1 MNSLDVTVPCLG
13 VEGEMEVIEICVSVG
28 DEVSQDDSIVVL
40 ESDKTTVEVP
50 CPAAGQIQSISVN
63 VGDKIIEGEPVL
75 VLSVVAGSV
84 SENGAGLG
92 EPTPVAV
99 NSSVSEVDEF
109 SVKATKLEV
118 EALESRVLKDIL
130 VPDLG
135 GSEQVEVI
143 EISVNEN
150 QKISKDDTLLVLESD
165 KTTMDIPSPFSGE
178 LKKLKVKLGD
188 KVSSGDVIAVILS
201 AGKSTDAETSAVDL
215 IKKTEAMLTEK
226 EEGLIANVA
235 TREELVVGQVESAKF
250 KVLEDNNTNV
260 HAGPAVRRLAREL
273 GVDIS
278 RVKGSGPKTRIL
290 KEDLNAYIKQQVILA
305 QDSPQRNGSSFA
317 GGVLPKVKLPDFSVF
332 GEVNCLAMEKIQ
344 RITAE
349 NMQTSWLTVPHVTQF
364 DEADI
369 TEMDVFRKSLKK
381 EGEVKGVKLTAMAFL
396 LKACAYALSQ
406 LPQFNV
412 SIDMQSHKVYQ
423 KGYIHI
429 GIAVDTPNGLVVPV
443 IRDVDKKN
451 LWELAEECQTLAAR
465 ARDRKLQ
472 PADMQGGCFT
482 ISSLGGLGGTAFT
495 PIVNTPEVAILGVSK
510 AQIKPCYELES
521 DGFVPRLMLPL
532 SLSYD
537 HRAVNGA
544 DAARFT
550 SLVSRSLGDL
560 RTLLL

>member
-1 MNSLDVTVPCLG
+1 MNSINVTVPSLG
-13 VEGEMEVIEICVSVG
+13 VEGAMEVIEVCVSVG
-28 DEVSQDDSIVVL
+28 DEVSQDESIVVL

-50 CPAAGQIQSISVN
+50 CPSAGKIQSISVN
-63 VGDKIIEGEPVL
+63 VGDKILEGEPVL
-75 VLSVVAGSV
+75 VLSDTGGDVSESMSLPTQASVADIRSV
-84 SENGAGLG
+84 SELEIA
-92 EPTPVAV
+92 EPIEKVTNPDIEKSG
-99 NSSVSEVDEF
+99 N
-109 SVKATKLEV
+109 T
-118 EALESRVLKDIL
+118 VLKDVQ

-143 EISVNEN
+143 EISVSEN
-150 QKISKDDTLLVLESD
+150 QIISEDDTLLVLESD

-188 KVSSGDVIAVILS
+188 KVSSGDVVAVMLS
-201 AGKSTDAETSAVDL
+201 AEISAGAVEPHLDNRKKAET
-215 IKKTEAMLTEK
+215 EAPVEK
-226 EEGLIANVA
+226 DGVSTNIL
-235 TREELVVGQVESAKF
+235 ELESHKHQ
-250 KVLEDNNTNV
+250 VLETNNKNV

-273 GVDIS
+273 GVDIT

-290 KEDLNAYIKQQVILA
+290 KEDLNAYIKQQVTLA
-305 QDSPQRNGSSFA
+305 QGSSLGSDA
-317 GGVLPKVKLPDFSVF
+317 NVLGGALPKVKLPDFSSF
-332 GEVNCLAMEKIQ
+332 GEVESSAMEKIQ

-369 TEMDVFRKSLKK
+369 TEMEIFRKKQKK
-381 EGEVKGVKLTAMAFL
+381 AGETKGVKLTPMAFL
-396 LKACAYALSQ
+396 LKACGYALRQ
-406 LPQFNV
+406 LPQFNA
-412 SIDMQSHKVYQ
+412 SIDMQAYKVYQ
-423 KGYIHI
+423 KKYIHI

-443 IRDVDKKN
+443 IRDVDTKS
-451 LWELAEECQTLAAR
+451 LWTLAEECQTLAKK
-465 ARDRKLQ
+465 ARDRKLR

-510 AQIKPCYELES
+510 SKLKPVYELES
-521 DGFVPRLMLPL
+521 NGFVPRLMLPL

-550 SLVSRSLGDL
+550 SLLSQSLGDL

>member
-1 MNSLDVTVPCLG
+1 MNSLDVKVPSLG
-13 VEGEMEVIEICVSVG
+13 VEGAMEVIEICVSVG
-28 DEVSQDDSIVVL
+28 DEVSQDDSMVVL

-50 CPAAGQIQSISVN
+50 CPSSGKIQSISVS
-63 VGDKIIEGEPVL
+63 VGDKIHEGESVL
-75 VLSVVAGSV
+75 VLS
-84 SENGAGLG
+84 GAEEAQAL
-92 EPTPVAV
+92 VAV
-99 NSSVSEVDEF
+99 SRSDP
-109 SVKATKLEV
+109 EV
-118 EALESRVLKDIL
+118 EVEEAIQKVAKPELEKTGNTVLKDIQ

-143 EISVNEN
+143 EISVSEN
-150 QKISKDDTLLVLESD
+150 QIITEDDILLVLESD

-178 LKKLKVKLGD
+178 LKELKVKLGD
-188 KVSSGDVIAVILS
+188 KVSSGDVIAILLS
-201 AGKSTDAETSAVDL
+201 ADSSADTTESPFDSVKKAETITTV
-215 IKKTEAMLTEK
+215 EK
-226 EEGLIANVA
+226 EAA
-235 TREELVVGQVESAKF
+235 STS
-250 KVLEDNNTNV
+250 VLELEKSATHHQAEGSIVTNKSV

-273 GVDIS
+273 GVDIA
-278 RVKGSGPKTRIL
+278 RVQGNGPKTRIL
-290 KEDLNAYIKQQVILA
+290 KEDLNAYIKQQVTFAQGSPLA
-305 QDSPQRNGSSFA
+305 SDANFS
-317 GGVLPKVKLPDFSVF
+317 GGALPRVKLPDFSSF
-332 GEVNCLAMEKIQ
+332 GEVESSVMEKIQ

-369 TEMDVFRKSLKK
+369 TEMEVFRKNQKK
-381 EGEVKGVKLTAMAFL
+381 AGEIKGIKLTPMAFL
-396 LKACAYALSQ
+396 LKACGYALSQ

-412 SIDMQSHKVYQ
+412 SIDMQAHQVHQ
-423 KGYIHI
+423 KKYIHI

-443 IRDVDKKN
+443 IRDVDTKS
-451 LWELAEECQTLAAR
+451 LWALAEECQTLAMK
-465 ARDRKLQ
+465 ARDRKLK

-510 AQIKPCYELES
+510 SLIKPVYELEN

-550 SLVSRSLGDL
+550 SLLSHSLGDL

>member
-1 MNSLDVTVPCLG
+1 MNSLDVKVPGLG
-13 VEGEMEVIEICVSVG
+13 VDGAMEVIEICVSLG

-50 CPAAGQIQSISVN
+50 CPTAGRVEAIN
-63 VGDKIIEGEPVL
+63 VSLGDKILEGESVL
-75 VLSVVAGSV
+75 LLSNAEGSIDHA
-84 SENGAGLG
+84 E
-92 EPTPVAV
+92 
-99 NSSVSEVDEF
+99 SEVKVAEPIRENEF
-109 SVKATKLEV
+109 VREELTESDASIATI
-118 EALESRVLKDIL
+118 LKDVL

-135 GSEQVEVI
+135 GAEQVEVI
-143 EISVNEN
+143 EIPVGEN
-150 QKISKDDTLLVLESD
+150 QEIAEDETLLVLESD
-165 KTTMDIPSPFSGE
+165 KTTMDIPSPFSGV

-188 KVSSGDVIAVILS
+188 KVSAGDVIAVMLS
-201 AGKSTDAETSAVDL
+201 AEKSASAPESQPEGTNKAG
-215 IKKTEAMLTEK
+215 IKLPVEGTEARSRASEQ
-226 EEGLIANVA
+226 EES
-235 TREELVVGQVESAKF
+235 VESLAEKTIL
-250 KVLEDNNTNV
+250 KTVETNNKNV

-278 RVKGSGPKTRIL
+278 RVRGSGPKTRIL
-290 KEDLNAYIKQQVILA
+290 KEDLNAYIKQQVIFA
-305 QDSPQRNGSSFA
+305 QGEPQDSSANFS
-317 GGVLPKVKLPDFSVF
+317 GGALPRVKLPDFSSF
-332 GEVNCLAMEKIQ
+332 GDVDISAMEKIQ

-369 TEMDVFRKSLKK
+369 TDMEVFRKNQKK
-381 EGEVKGVKLTAMAFL
+381 AGEIKGVKLTPMAFL
-396 LKACAYALSQ
+396 LKACGYALSQ

-412 SIDMQSHKVYQ
+412 SIDMQAHQVHQ
-423 KGYIHI
+423 KKYIHI

-443 IRDVDKKN
+443 IRDVDKKG
-451 LWELAEECQTLAAR
+451 LWALAEECQTLAVK

-482 ISSLGGLGGTAFT
+482 ISSLGGIGGTAFT

-510 AQIKPCYELES
+510 AQLKPSYEPE
-521 DGFVPRLMLPL
+521 DNVFVPRLMLPL

-550 SLVSRSLGDL
+550 SLLSSLLGDL
-560 RTLLL
+560 RALLL